1 MDLNIENKVAVI
13 TGSDSGI
20 GLATAKNF
28 VKEKAKVVLTDLDD
42 GELKKA
48 AEELYILGASKE
60 NVLTVKADLTNVSDV
75 ELLAS
80 EVKKVFGGAD
90 ILVNCAGI
98 RGAAGDFLNLSDDD
112 WMKTVQVDLMIPVR
126 VCRAFIPQML
136 EKEWGRIVLTA
147 SENALQPYE
156 EESPYNACKAGV
168 VNLGKCLSRQY
179 SPKGKGILINCVS
192 PAYIE
197 SPMTDTM
204 MEKLAKEKGTN
215 KQGAIDWFLEN
226 KRPFIATDR
235 RGKPEEV
242 ANVIAFLC
250 SEAASYVNGS
260 NYRVDG
266 GSVETAFG

>member
-1 MDLNIENKVAVI
+1 MDFNIENKVAVI

-20 GLATAKNF
+20 GLATAKSF
-28 VKEKAKVVLTDLDD
+28 IKEKAKVVLTDLDA
-42 GELKKA
+42 GELEKA
-48 AEELYILGASKE
+48 AEELYALGALKE
-60 NVLTVKADLTNVSDV
+60 NVLTVEADLTKTSEV
-75 ELLAS
+75 ELLANQ
-80 EVKKVFGGAD
+80 VKKVFGGAD

-98 RGAAGDFLNLSDDD
+98 RGAAGDFLTLSEED

-126 VCRAFIPQML
+126 VCKAFIPQML
-136 EKEWGRIVLTA
+136 EKGWGRIVLTA

-168 VNLGKCLSRQY
+168 INLGKCLSRAY
-179 SPKGKGILINCVS
+179 SPKGILINCVS

-197 SPMTDTM
+197 SPMTDAM
-204 MEKLAKEKGTN
+204 MEKLAKEKGTD
-215 KQGAIDWFLEN
+215 KQGAINWFLKN